1 MSTMLATLA
10 LLTLGAALVGFIL
23 KAKNLGMSSSMERW
37 EDDEQMRLIRTT
49 SGGSE
54 PDVVATLH

>member
-1 MSTMLATLA
+1 MLTAFA
-10 LLTLGAALVGFIL
+10 LLTLAGALVGFAL
-23 KAKNLGMSSSMERW
+23 KAKNLGMSSSMHAW
-37 EDDEQMRLIRTT
+37 EDDEQMRQIRTT

>member
-10 LLTLGAALVGFIL
+10 ALAATFLGFVL
-23 KAKNLGMSSSMERW
+23 KAKNVGMSSSMNAL

-49 SGGSE
+49 SGGTE
-54 PDVVATLH
+54 PDVAATLH